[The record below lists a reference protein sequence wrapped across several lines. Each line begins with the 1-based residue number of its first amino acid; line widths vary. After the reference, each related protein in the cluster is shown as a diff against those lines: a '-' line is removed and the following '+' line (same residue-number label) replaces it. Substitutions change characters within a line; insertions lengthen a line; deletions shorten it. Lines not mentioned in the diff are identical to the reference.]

1 LIDLIG
7 ASAESSARVFE
18 CFFLGLSV
26 GAMAISF
33 QLPKVRNYW
42 RALGLVELGV
52 VILCLPVLRLPEW
65 TDWIWPTLGAA
76 KLVTWQG
83 AAMKTLLSVLV
94 TLPPTVL
101 MGMTL
106 PLAAAAVM
114 RGKPGASNQQ
124 VWLYAGNTLG
134 GVFGLGVVV
143 LVLLQ
148 FLGVVGSMLAMMALN
163 LTVAAT
169 CVWKS
174 RASVAIGNTPPVA
187 KSGLGQVQRLEPE
200 TKWPLVM
207 LLAFFSGAGVLS
219 LEVLGLAMA
228 NLAAPVAIYPQS
240 GILLSVILLL
250 AVAAWLVPK
259 LEQRIGG
266 PDRLLPSVCVQPGWP

>member
-1 LIDLIG
+1 MCIRDSSKNNTLESGVFIGSPNRALVQANAVAKDDLRLALAVLMLSGAAALGHEVLWTRRLIDLIG

-169 CVWKS
+169 CVWQS
-174 RASVAIGNTPPVA
+174 RASVAIGN
-187 KSGLGQVQRLEPE
+187 
-200 TKWPLVM
+200 
-207 LLAFFSGAGVLS
+207 
-219 LEVLGLAMA
+219 
-228 NLAAPVAIYPQS
+228 
-240 GILLSVILLL
+240 
-250 AVAAWLVPK
+250 
-259 LEQRIGG
+259 
-266 PDRLLPSVCVQPGWP
+266 